1 MSYPGPIQWYHSQ
14 VDLNWTDRSQKAFIS
29 QVPEPDFDLVLK
41 SAEVERSGWGV
52 SPVDTFQPG
61 TLAGLANLQEFVESR
76 LKAYGSSRNDP
87 NAGALSNLS
96 PWVNTGQ
103 VRNAS
108 VYVPY
113 VAFSSQY
120 FLFSRQE
127 SSCTPRV
134 YKILLIGYSDAVI

>member
-1 MSYPGPIQWYHSQ
+1 
-14 VDLNWTDRSQKAFIS
+14 
-29 QVPEPDFDLVLK
+29 VPEPDFDLVLK
-41 SAEVERSGWGV
+41 NAEVERSGWGV

-103 VRNAS
+103 VRNAAM
-108 VYVPY
+108 YVPY
-113 VAFSSQY
+113 VAFS
-120 FLFSRQE
+120 FSTIFSVFAARQNQCAGPG
-127 SSCTPRV
+127 SRKFC
-134 YKILLIGYSDAVI
+134 LLVMRMRSFD